1 MGFKTD
7 LPTTCIVVNGQR
19 KCGLIER
26 NNLEGEQ
33 RLYVQDKIFSAIY
46 YTKIPSKIYKIQKS
60 VDSITFNRRGV
71 QWHSKTIVVHPH
83 IKKIVLSH
91 TFKKLKKLEIMR
103 SAIQDKIN
111 FLKSVHATYDEEK
124 IATEVVTLCYRDLY
138 LQSLKNY
145 INSPRILKLRE
156 SNYKDSV
163 SNESSTDCSET
174 HEIMRIPPELENC
187 SLEEL
192 QNTLKNNADYSY

>member
-1 MGFKTD
+1 
-7 LPTTCIVVNGQR
+7 
-19 KCGLIER
+19 
-26 NNLEGEQ
+26 
-33 RLYVQDKIFSAIY
+33 
-46 YTKIPSKIYKIQKS
+46 
-60 VDSITFNRRGV
+60 
-71 QWHSKTIVVHPH
+71 
-83 IKKIVLSH
+83 
-91 TFKKLKKLEIMR
+91 MR

-174 HEIMRIPPELENC
+174 HEIMRIPSELENC